1 MFPRAHLVRRTNQ
14 KALEQKDG
22 TDPDIQRD
30 RTACSAVA
38 QNGSVCA
45 KRCKEPDGV
54 ERSGNMFSLTSK
66 DISGL

>member
-1 MFPRAHLVRRTNQ
+1 VPISSGGRTR

-30 RTACSAVA
+30 RMACSALA
-38 QNGSVCA
+38 QNGLVCA
-45 KRCKEPDGV
+45 KRCKEDGGV